1 MPELKCTV
9 QTCLHNQNYYCDL
22 DSIKVGGSSAKHAQD
37 TCCDSFEERKDGNSY
52 SNTMKEASPKSEIDC
67 KATECMYNEQCHC
80 HAGKISVEGC
90 NNYKYCHSPVDLLP
104 YSGWSTSSNL
114 WRFLVIGFFTLFFF
128 FSSFNFYIPHILLF
142 FPKHV

>member
-52 SNTMKEASPKSEIDC
+52 SNTMRHLQRVRLTVRLQNVCTMNSVTVMPEKSVW
-67 KATECMYNEQCHC
+67 KAEM
-80 HAGKISVEGC
+80 
-90 NNYKYCHSPVDLLP
+90 PVDVRRQ
-104 YSGWSTSSNL
+104 NAQH
-114 WRFLVIGFFTLFFF
+114 LVVAVI
-128 FSSFNFYIPHILLF
+128 S
-142 FPKHV
+142 

>member
-67 KATECMYNEQCHC
+67 KATECMYN
-80 HAGKISVEGC
+80 SVTVMPE
-90 NNYKYCHSPVDLLP
+90 KSVWKAEMPVDVRRQ
-104 YSGWSTSSNL
+104 NAQH
-114 WRFLVIGFFTLFFF
+114 LVVAVI
-128 FSSFNFYIPHILLF
+128 S
-142 FPKHV
+142 